1 MNDSGFGILSSGSYV
16 PRGRLTG
23 KLVAE
28 THAWF
33 EPSLKSEA
41 GNSRSFGGWDED
53 ALTMAV
59 EAARDCID
67 DADTPSQGNLAQVE
81 LASTSLPYADRSNVG
96 ILREALGLADTATLT
111 DSGGSLRAASG
122 ALIRAFAAERDC
134 LVVASDCVDSKP
146 ASRSEAS
153 LGHGAAAIRV
163 GSGKPMAV
171 LRGSASKHQDFV
183 DHYRAAGERFSYTLE
198 ARWTRDAGYR
208 QQTAE
213 THAAAMRQAGI
224 GERADRLVVSA
235 PPALAKAIAK
245 SLGQDDLG
253 ATLSARIGYC
263 AAAQPLL
270 LLRHA
275 FEQAR
280 PGETIAL
287 VSVGQGIDVIVLE
300 LTARAE
306 PATLAAQADAGVEET
321 HYTRYLA
328 LRRLLELEEGIRAER
343 DNRTA
348 QAAFWRKHEAITGFV
363 GGQCQACGTLQFPP
377 SRVCVECG
385 AEDSQTPRRM
395 SELRGTVRSFTED
408 WLAFTPN
415 PPLIFGNVGFGH
427 GANVMME
434 FTDVS
439 PGELKVG
446 MPVELRFRIKDF
458 DHRRRFRR
466 YFWKP
471 TPVREQAG
479 G

>member
-1 MNDSGFGILSSGSYV
+1 MSDSGFGILSSGSYV

-23 KLVAE
+23 KLIAE
-28 THAWF
+28 THGWF
-33 EPSLKSEA
+33 EPTLKS
-41 GNSRSFGGWDED
+41 GVGVGRSFAGWDED

-59 EAARDCID
+59 EAVRDCMN
-67 DADTPSQGNLAQVE
+67 DADTCAEIDLAQVE

-96 ILREALGLADTATLT
+96 ILREALGLSETARLV
-111 DSGGSLRAASG
+111 DSGGSLRAASS
-122 ALIRAFAAERDC
+122 ALLRALEAGRSR
-134 LVVASDCVDSKP
+134 LLVASDCVDSKP
-146 ASRSEAS
+146 ASPGEAT
-153 LGHGAAAIRV
+153 LGHAAAAMLV
-163 GSGKPMAV
+163 GTGSPMAI
-171 LRGSASKHQDFV
+171 LRGSASRHQDFV

-213 THAAAMRQAGI
+213 THAAAMEQAGI
-224 GERADRLVVSA
+224 AERTDRLIVSA

-245 SLGQDDLG
+245 SLRQDDLG

-275 FEQAR
+275 FEQAQA
-280 PGETIAL
+280 GETIAL
-287 VSVGQGIDVIVLE
+287 VSIGQGIDVIVFE

-306 PATLAAQADAGVEET
+306 QTSLSARAAAGVEET
-321 HYTRYLA
+321 NYTRYLS

-348 QAAFWRKHEAITGFV
+348 QAAFWRKHEAITGFI
-363 GGQCQACGTLQFPP
+363 GGQCRNCGTLQFPP

-385 AEDSQTPRRM
+385 AEDSQSPRRM

-415 PPLIFGNVGFGH
+415 PPLIFGNVGFGD

-446 MPVELRFRIKDF
+446 IPVELRFRIKDF
-458 DHRRRFRR
+458 DHRRGFRR

-471 TPVREQAG
+471 TPVAG
-479 G
+479 GADG

>member
-1 MNDSGFGILSSGSYV
+1 MSESGFGILSSGSYV

-23 KLVAE
+23 ELVAE
-28 THAWF
+28 THGWF
-33 EPSLKSEA
+33 DPSLKSAA
-41 GNSRSFGGWDED
+41 GMSRSFGSWDED

-59 EAARDCID
+59 EAARSCVDGA
-67 DADTPSQGNLAQVE
+67 DALSRVE

-96 ILREALGLADTATLT
+96 VLREALGLPETAGLT
-111 DSGGSLRAASG
+111 DSGGSLRAASS
-122 ALIRAFAAERDC
+122 ALLRALEAGQSC

-146 ASRSEAS
+146 ASAGETT
-153 LGHGAAAIRV
+153 LGHAAAAIRV
-163 GSGKPMAV
+163 GTGAPMAT
-171 LRGSASKHQDFV
+171 LRGSASRHQDFV
-183 DHYRAAGERFSYTLE
+183 DHYRAGGERFSYTLE

-208 QQTAE
+208 RQTAE
-213 THAAAMRQAGI
+213 THAAAMAQAGI
-224 GERADRLVVSA
+224 ADRADRLVVSA

-280 PGETIAL
+280 AGETVAL
-287 VSVGQGIDVIVLE
+287 VSIGQGIDVIVLE
-300 LTARAE
+300 LTA
-306 PATLAAQADAGVEET
+306 PAAQNSLAAQADAGVEET
-321 HYTRYLA
+321 NYARYLT
-328 LRRLLELEEGIRAER
+328 LRRLIELDEGIRAER

-363 GGQCQACGTLQFPP
+363 GGRCRACGTLQFPP

-385 AEDSQTPRRM
+385 AEDSQTPQRM
-395 SELRGTVRSFTED
+395 SGLRGTVRSFTED

-415 PPLIFGNVGFGH
+415 PPLIFGNVGFGD

-439 PGELKVG
+439 PGELEVG
-446 MPVELRFRIKDF
+446 MPVALRFRIKDF

-471 TPVREQAG
+471 APVTG
-479 G
+479 GADG